1 MNKPTSEMGQI
12 IAPFLH
18 KKIGV
23 RLSTKYMIWGEVLS
37 LHEDGIRMLDK
48 MGQTHYVAYKIIVE
62 VSDTYNETKVTGG
75 E

>member
-1 MNKPTSEMGQI
+1 MDKPISDMGQI

-48 MGQTHYVAYKIIVE
+48 MGQVHYVAYKIIIE
-62 VSDTYNETKVTGG
+62 VSDTYD
-75 E
+75 